1 MKRENLE
8 LATSVIKGAAAALDM
23 ISSEELVNLEQT
35 ELFQALTSHNLA
47 QLHSDVSSYVNALKQ
62 VKEIMDRNG
71 GELPSDDPSIKQQLI
86 DLGMIGQGSGG
97 DDDIEATPQS
107 LGESKSKA
115 YDNTEFDQALIGAVG
130 FNPFAL

>member
-1 MKRENLE
+1 MKPENLE

-47 QLHSDVSSYVNALKQ
+47 QLHSDVSSYVNALRQ

-86 DLGMIGQGSGG
+86 DLGMIGQGSG
-97 DDDIEATPQS
+97 DDDIETAPQS
-107 LGESKSKA
+107 LGESKSKT
-115 YDNTEFDQALIGAVG
+115 YDNTDFDQALISAVG
-130 FNPFAL
+130 FNPFAF